1 MTKRIEYI
9 DAIRG
14 TTMIL
19 VVYSHI
25 AYWCLGNIHLGYN
38 DIFINFRMPLFFF
51 ISGWLFY
58 KADHNWNKESITMM
72 MKKKFQVQIS
82 PFLFFLILYLYLIE
96 PTKNATSLE
105 DKFGYW
111 FTFTLFEYFA
121 IYIFAELLFNKE
133 RTTKGEL
140 TVFAILLIL
149 SISAFYYDIMQFSTI
164 IGEWRRPLALISFA
178 KLKYIFFFG
187 LGTETKKHFDYFRS
201 LTNNAYIITIIIG
214 VFFIMTILSFP
225 SNNIYSRYIIFLIT
239 GTCGILIIFTFF
251 RKHEATL
258 TKDNKIGSFLQYI
271 GTRTLD
277 IYLLHYFFLP
287 YNMNEVGLWLTQHNN
302 KAIEVFVCLTL
313 AIWVIIICLLVSNL
327 VRLSPTLGH
336 YLFGAK
342 LVENLQNK
350 H

>member
-19 VVYSHI
+19 VLYSHI
-25 AYWCLGNIHLGYN
+25 AYCCLGNIHLGYN

-72 MKKKFQVQIS
+72 MKKKFQVQII

-187 LGTETKKHFDYFRS
+187 LGTVTIKHFDYFKS
-201 LTNNAYIITIIIG
+201 LTN
-214 VFFIMTILSFP
+214 
-225 SNNIYSRYIIFLIT
+225 
-239 GTCGILIIFTFF
+239 
-251 RKHEATL
+251 
-258 TKDNKIGSFLQYI
+258 

-342 LVENLQNK
+342 LVENL
-350 H
+350 